1 MQVHDRLR
9 LRAFRVHREVKPDL
23 LRRCV
28 AIDVA
33 SVAIQSRETC
43 RVERPEGRTRRRH
56 KPATVGAHTDVPGR
70 AGRKALSEQ
79 RPPMSDDRVPQL
91 PFVHC
96 AISNA
101 CRKKSGPPKFPD
113 LSATASGGSPSDII
127 HGTPGAISLPT
138 ASVRI
143 PSALTMAADVSPPAK
158 TSRRAPLATRRRVSS
173 P

>member
-79 RPPMSDDRVPQL
+79 RPPMGEYRVPQR
-91 PFVHC
+91 PFVHG

-101 CRKKSGPPKFPD
+101 WMKKTGPPKFPE
-113 LSATASGGSPSDII
+113 LSATARGWSASDII
-127 HGTPGAISLPT
+127 N
-138 ASVRI
+138 
-143 PSALTMAADVSPPAK
+143 
-158 TSRRAPLATRRRVSS
+158 
-173 P
+173 